1 VRERALEV
9 GLFGAE
15 ALGQRYPP
23 VHVRARH
30 HRRCLLPDREQ
41 QLTSKLL
48 GGFVAGLVMT
58 GLGLLLGFGGVALAI
73 VDAITD

>member
-1 VRERALEV
+1 MNDGYRM
-9 GLFGAE
+9 
-15 ALGQRYPP
+15 
-23 VHVRARH
+23 VHGSQLVMFMGTGSENE
-30 HRRCLLPDREQ
+30 LILTNKTEQ